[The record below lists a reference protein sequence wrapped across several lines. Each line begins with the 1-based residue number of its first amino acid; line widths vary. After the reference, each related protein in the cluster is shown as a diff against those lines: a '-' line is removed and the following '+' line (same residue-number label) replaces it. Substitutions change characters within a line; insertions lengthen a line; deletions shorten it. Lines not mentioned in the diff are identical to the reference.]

1 MLKLLK
7 KLFIPHHHNDHKPH
21 ILRAYS
27 VTIVIISVVM
37 VEALFLS
44 QAIPFLTHKSFTA
57 IVLPK
62 VLVDQTNTERGQSNL
77 GAVTINDKLVLAA
90 QMKAN
95 DMAEKGYFAHT
106 TPDGKTPWYWLNQAD
121 YNFKS
126 AGENL
131 AINYTDSIDVT
142 NAWMNSPT
150 HRANIMKSDFKE
162 IGIAT
167 AQGTYKGQPAVF
179 VVQFF
184 GTQNIATANVANNVA
199 KIAPAV
205 ATSTVASTATS
216 TAKLAVKTPVAIKA
230 PVKAPVTASTSV
242 LATSAPITAIPTTI
256 TTTSSTE
263 QVRVLGEEIEPA
275 ATYSTRF
282 EKWLSNPSHTLTIF
296 LSAIAMIFAIALLLK
311 VFIKMKIHHPMLL
324 INGVVAIVIIL
335 ALISLNVYLQS
346 LASVV

>member
-1 MLKLLK
+1 MSKILK
-7 KLFIPHHHNDHKPH
+7 KLFVPHPHNDHKPH
-21 ILRAYS
+21 ILRTYS
-27 VTIVIISVVM
+27 VTIVIVSVIM

-57 IVLPK
+57 LVIPK
-62 VLVDQTNTERGQSNL
+62 VLVDQTNTEREQSNL

-95 DMAEKGYFAHT
+95 DMAEKGYFSHT
-106 TPDGKTPWYWLNQAD
+106 TPDGKTPWYWLNQAE

-150 HRANIMKSDFKE
+150 HRANIMKSDFRE

-167 AQGTYKGQPAVF
+167 AQGTYKNQPAVF

-184 GTQNIATANVANNVA
+184 GTQNVAPANVAKTAPVA
-199 KIAPAV
+199 VKEP
-205 ATSTVASTATS
+205 
-216 TAKLAVKTPVAIKA
+216 VKTPTKT
-230 PVKAPVTASTSV
+230 PVIRATA
-242 LATSAPITAIPTTI
+242 
-256 TTTSSTE
+256 TTTPIATIPLNTTVSSSTE
-263 QVRVLGEEIEPA
+263 QVRVLGEEIEPVA
-275 ATYSTRF
+275 TDVANTPANPKITYSTTF
-282 EKWLSNPSHTLTIF
+282 EKWLSNPSHALTIF
-296 LSAIAMIFAIALLLK
+296 FITIAIIFIIALLLK
-311 VFIKMKIHHPMLL
+311 IFIKMKMHHPMLL

-335 ALISLNVYLQS
+335 ALIYLNIYLQS
-346 LASVV
+346 FASVV